1 MDPDHYQKLAN
12 MYHAAP
18 VNRLYGNRL
27 TVAEGTAE
35 IVWEVQEKFFH
46 AVNALHGSAYFKL
59 LDDAAFFA
67 ANSVVPAH
75 FVLTASFHL
84 HFLRPVMGGTVR
96 AEGHLVSEGRHL
108 LVAEATLFDAE
119 GHDVAFGS
127 GTFARSAIP
136 LTPDIGYA

>member
-1 MDPDHYQKLAN
+1 MHAAHFEKLAN

-18 VNRLYGNRL
+18 INRLYGNRL
-27 TVAEGTAE
+27 TVAEGSAE
-35 IVWEVQEKFFH
+35 IVWDVREDFFH
-46 AVNALHGSAYFKL
+46 AVDALHGSAYFKL

-67 ANSVVPAH
+67 ASSVVPEH

-108 LVAEATLFDAE
+108 LVAEATLFDEE

-127 GTFARSAIP
+127 GTFARSKIP
-136 LTPDIGYA
+136 LTPEIGYA